1 MKPNNAYPELASA
14 FGVGCRAA
22 TNLLGLVG
30 GAALGAFGGLPGI
43 AAGAFL
49 GSVVGAMAATVL
61 EGQHADLAARERKLE
76 GTAGMP
82 ALTRT
87 VASPVVARRPRLLM
101 QPSLPRAEARS
112 FPAFPL
118 SSGPSA
124 GWTSARMAKP
134 V

>member
-1 MKPNNAYPELASA
+1 MKPNNAYPELAGA
-14 FGVGCRAA
+14 FGIGCRAA

-76 GTAGMP
+76 GTAGL
-82 ALTRT
+82 LTQGA
-87 VASPVVARRPRLLM
+87 ASPVVARRPRLLM

-124 GWTSARMAKP
+124 SWTPARMAKP